1 MIKKTLFM
9 LLPNMIRR
17 SFLTSTLATSI
28 ATLLHA
34 QETKPARILLR
45 SSWQTVNIGD
55 IAHTPGMLALLEKHR
70 PDAEIT
76 LWPSN
81 VDRGVEEILRA
92 RFPKLMIAKSKAEQ
106 EAALA
111 ECDFFLHGSGPL
123 LVGLKE
129 LMLAQKAGRLY
140 GIGGIT
146 MSDSEI
152 RDQRELLAGAK
163 FVFLR
168 DTDSMRALQAS
179 GITGPRIDFGPDATF
194 AIDLRDDTAAAA
206 LLKEHGM
213 EPGKFLCAIPRL
225 RWTPYWEIHPES
237 VKPNPERIKVN
248 EEYAEKDHAKL
259 REGITAWVR
268 ETKMRALLTPEMT
281 YQVPL
286 LRSLIFD
293 RLPDDVKPYVA
304 FLDRY
309 WLTAEAC
316 SVYAQAAAI
325 VSLEQHSPIMGI
337 AAGVP
342 SVLVRQPTDT
352 RKGRMWYDLKM
363 DDWVFE
369 IDQSTGEQIA
379 ARLVQIGR
387 DLPAARATASKARTY
402 AHERMAAM
410 IASIP

>member
-1 MIKKTLFM
+1 M
-9 LLPNMIRR
+9 NRR
-17 SFLTSTLATSI
+17 DFLNTVSAASITSA
-28 ATLLHA
+28 LHA
-34 QETKPARILLR
+34 QTKPATRILLR

-55 IAHTPGMLALLEKHR
+55 IAHTPGMLALLERHR
-70 PDAEIT
+70 PEAEVT
-76 LWPSN
+76 LWPSR
-81 VDRGVEEILRA
+81 VDRGVEGILRG
-92 RFPKLMIAKSKAEQ
+92 RFPKLKIAKSEDEQ

-111 ECDFFLHGSGPL
+111 ECHFFLHGSGPS
-123 LVGLKE
+123 LVGLRE
-129 LMLAQKAGRLY
+129 LIRAQKAGKPY
-140 GIGGIT
+140 GVGGIT
-146 MSDSEI
+146 MTDDQI
-152 RDQRELLAGAK
+152 RDQRELLAGAR

-168 DTDSMRALQAS
+168 DTDSLRAMKAS
-179 GITGPRIDFGPDATF
+179 GITGPQIDFGPDATF
-194 AIDLRDDTAAAA
+194 AIDLRDGPAASA
-206 LLKEHGM
+206 LMKEDKM
-213 EPGKFLCAIPRL
+213 EQGKFLCAIPRL

-237 VKPNPERIKVN
+237 TKPNPERIKMN
-248 EEYAEKDHAKL
+248 EKFAERDHGKL

-268 ETKMRALLTPEMT
+268 ETGMCVLLTPEMT

-286 LRSLIFD
+286 LRTLIFD
-293 RLPDDVKPYVA
+293 KLPGDVKPHVSC
-304 FLDRY
+304 LDRY

-369 IDQSTGEQIA
+369 IDHTTGAQIA
-379 ARLVQIGR
+379 ARLVEIGR
-387 DLPAARATASKARTY
+387 DLPAARGAAAKARRY

-410 IASIP
+410 IAAIP

>member
-1 MIKKTLFM
+1 M
-9 LLPNMIRR
+9 NRR
-17 SFLTSTLATSI
+17 TFLTTTLAASLSSI
-28 ATLLHA
+28 LHA
-34 QETKPARILLR
+34 QDKKPVRILLR

-70 PDAEIT
+70 PDAEVT
-76 LWPSN
+76 LWPSS

-92 RFPKLMIAKSKAEQ
+92 RFPKLKIAKSKAEKD
-106 EAALA
+106 AALA
-111 ECDFFLHGSGPL
+111 ECDFFLHGSGPG
-123 LVGLKE
+123 LVGVKE
-129 LMLAQKAGRLY
+129 AQLAQAAGKRY
-140 GIGGIT
+140 GFAGVT
-146 MSDSEI
+146 LSDAEI
-152 RDQRELLAGAK
+152 AGQRELLTGAK

-168 DTDSMRALQAS
+168 DTDSMRALATA
-179 GITGPRIDFGPDATF
+179 TGMKAPQTQFGPDATF
-194 AIDLRDDTAAAA
+194 AIDLRDDAAAA
-206 LLKEHGM
+206 GLLKECNM

-237 VKPNPERIKVN
+237 RKPDLERIKVN
-248 EEYAEKDHAKL
+248 EEFAEKDHAKL

-268 ETKMRALLTPEMT
+268 ETKMRVLLTPEMT
-281 YQVPL
+281 YAVPL
-286 LRSLIFD
+286 LRTLLFD
-293 RLPDDVKPYVA
+293 KLPDDVKPHVR
-304 FLDRY
+304 FMERY

-325 VSLEQHSPIMGI
+325 VSMEQHSPIMGI

-369 IDQSTGEQIA
+369 VDSTTGAQIA
-379 ARLVQIGR
+379 ARLVQIGH
-387 DLPAARATASKARTY
+387 DLPAARATAAKARAL

-410 IASIP
+410 ISAIG